1 MPLNHNDHFVVNAA
15 QPSRRHVIE
24 FKLSEEV
31 LEEIL
36 NGNESLQLDMN
47 QAKLLVGSTAFDFTH
62 MGGISNMELY
72 KLAPGFKQLDLVGD
86 IKAKCTIQRTLAKKG
101 AKKATNYEP
110 VRTTQIL
117 DPNDLKKRTKTTQ
130 PSVRRAPSPLPSA
143 ATSATAGAV
152 VPLKTRVIQLLAL
165 QPLGLSELQNKV
177 GSGDLQAIMPMVAT
191 LSGGK
196 YILKAEAYREVKI
209 YDWKNYS
216 AKQREVV
223 VKNAS
228 AAFDKLG
235 LGPDAYERSKLSE
248 KARHSP
254 PLVAEGN
261 HVAGTMDTSSKWRN
275 GGGGS
280 ESEGLEN
287 GKAGLLKPS
296 SARKKATTK
305 KSPVTPSLPSKKKG
319 TSSSAK
325 STSKSAVRSL
335 DIATILDQVPNHS
348 AKVMAATLKPPG
360 SVHAGGSPSTAG
372 RRPSVTTPN
381 GNGVTTVI
389 PKKGSETKKT
399 SGGNKDSSGVSRYK
413 IPKVGSGTTLPRKP
427 PSPAFVV
434 PPIRTQAEYEEI
446 SRQFMDR
453 YQEMKK
459 LKTAMDEK
467 KVLLEE
473 LKIQLEKA
481 MGTDREPALKRKV
494 QEAFGEDTVDR
505 KVLRMN
511 GEPRSGVS
519 SEKAAAAKLD
529 KVGHM
534 SIKTMADRYKTLH
547 AEAEMIKAAL
557 VEASAAAQAAA
568 DRNGTSGG
576 NG

>member
-1 MPLNHNDHFVVNAA
+1 MSFF
-15 QPSRRHVIE
+15 R
-24 FKLSEEV
+24 
-31 LEEIL
+31 
-36 NGNESLQLDMN
+36 
-47 QAKLLVGSTAFDFTH
+47 KLLIGSTTYDFTH

-110 VRTTQIL
+110 VRTTALIKG
-117 DPNDLKKRTKTTQ
+117 PNDLTKRTKTTQ
-130 PSVRRAPSPLPSA
+130 PPVRRAPSPLPSV
-143 ATSATAGAV
+143 ATSANAGAV

-216 AKQREVV
+216 AKQREMV

-261 HVAGTMDTSSKWRN
+261 HVAGTMDASSKWGN
-275 GGGGS
+275 GGGGGGGS

-296 SARKKATTK
+296 SARKKATAK
-305 KSPVTPSLPSKKKG
+305 KSPATPSLSSKKKG

-325 STSKSAVRSL
+325 TTSKSAVRSL
-335 DIATILDQVPNHS
+335 DISTILDQVPNHS
-348 AKVMAATLKPPG
+348 AKVVASTLKPPG
-360 SVHAGGSPSTAG
+360 SVHAGGSPGTTG
-372 RRPSVTTPN
+372 RRPSITTPN

-389 PKKGSETKKT
+389 PKKGPETKKT

-427 PSPAFVV
+427 PSP
-434 PPIRTQAEYEEI
+434 
-446 SRQFMDR
+446 
-453 YQEMKK
+453 
-459 LKTAMDEK
+459 
-467 KVLLEE
+467 
-473 LKIQLEKA
+473 
-481 MGTDREPALKRKV
+481 
-494 QEAFGEDTVDR
+494 
-505 KVLRMN
+505 
-511 GEPRSGVS
+511 
-519 SEKAAAAKLD
+519 EKAAAAKLD

-534 SIKTMADRYKTLH
+534 SIKSMADRYKALH
-547 AEAEMIKAAL
+547 AEAEMIKSAL
-557 VEASAAAQAAA
+557 VEASTAAQAAA

>member
-47 QAKLLVGSTAFDFTH
+47 QAKLLIGSTAFDFTH

-72 KLAPGFKQLDLVGD
+72 KLSPGAKQLDLVGD

-101 AKKATNYEP
+101 AKKATKHEP

-130 PSVRRAPSPLPSA
+130 PPARRAPSPLPSV
-143 ATSATAGAV
+143 ATSANAGAV

-165 QPLGLSELQNKV
+165 QPLGLSELQGKV

-196 YILKAEAYREVKI
+196 YILKAEAYRDVKI
-209 YDWKNYS
+209 FDWKNYS

-235 LGPDAYERSKLSE
+235 LGPDSIERSKLSPE
-248 KARHSP
+248 KVRHSP
-254 PLVAEGN
+254 PLVAEGY
-261 HVAGTMDTSSKWRN
+261 HVAGTMDASSKWRPN
-275 GGGGS
+275 GGGS

-296 SARKKATTK
+296 SARKKVTTK
-305 KSPVTPSLPSKKKG
+305 KSPATPSLSSKKKV
-319 TSSSAK
+319 SSSTK
-325 STSKSAVRSL
+325 PTSKSAVRSL

-348 AKVMAATLKPPG
+348 AKVATGTHKPPG
-360 SVHAGGSPSTAG
+360 SVHAGSPGATG

-381 GNGVTTVI
+381 GNGVTAVI

-399 SGGNKDSSGVSRYK
+399 SGGNKDSSGASRYK

-446 SRQFMDR
+446 SRQFMDK

-459 LKTAMDEK
+459 LKTVIDEK
-467 KVLLEE
+467 KLLLEE

-481 MGTDREPALKRKV
+481 IGTDREQALKRKV
-494 QEAFGEDTVDR
+494 QEAFGEDIVDR

-534 SIKTMADRYKTLH
+534 SIKTMAERYKALH
-547 AEAEMIKAAL
+547 AEAEMIKSAL
-557 VEASAAAQAAA
+557 VEASTAAQAAA

>member
-1 MPLNHNDHFVVNAA
+1 
-15 QPSRRHVIE
+15 
-24 FKLSEEV
+24 
-31 LEEIL
+31 
-36 NGNESLQLDMN
+36 
-47 QAKLLVGSTAFDFTH
+47 
-62 MGGISNMELY
+62 MELY
-72 KLAPGFKQLDLVGD
+72 KLSPGSKQLDLVGD

-101 AKKATNYEP
+101 ALKKATNYEP

-130 PSVRRAPSPLPSA
+130 PPVRRAPSPLPSV
-143 ATSATAGAV
+143 ATSGNAGAV

-235 LGPDAYERSKLSE
+235 LGPDAFERSKLLPE
-248 KARHSP
+248 KVRHSP

-287 GKAGLLKPS
+287 GKTGLLKPP

-305 KSPVTPSLPSKKKG
+305 KSPVTPSLASKKKG
-319 TSSSAK
+319 TPSSK

-348 AKVMAATLKPPG
+348 AKVVAATLKPPG
-360 SVHAGGSPSTAG
+360 SAHAGGSPSTAG

-381 GNGVTTVI
+381 GNGVTAVI
-389 PKKGSETKKT
+389 PKKGSEAKKT
-399 SGGNKDSSGVSRYK
+399 SGGNRDSSGVGRYK

-446 SRQFMDR
+446 SQQFMDK

-481 MGTDREPALKRKV
+481 IGTDREPALKRKV

-505 KVLRMN
+505 RVLRMN

-519 SEKAAAAKLD
+519 SEKTAAAKLD

-534 SIKTMADRYKTLH
+534 SIKTMADRYKILY
-547 AEAEMIKAAL
+547 AEAEMIKSAL
-557 VEASAAAQAAA
+557 VEASMAAQAA

>member
-1 MPLNHNDHFVVNAA
+1 
-15 QPSRRHVIE
+15 
-24 FKLSEEV
+24 
-31 LEEIL
+31 
-36 NGNESLQLDMN
+36 MN
-47 QAKLLVGSTAFDFTH
+47 
-62 MGGISNMELY
+62 GISNMELY

-101 AKKATNYEP
+101 AGKRNYEP
-110 VRTTQIL
+110 VRTKKQ
-117 DPNDLKKRTKTTQ
+117 DPNDLKKRPKATQ
-130 PSVRRAPSPLPSA
+130 PPVRRAPSPLPSV
-143 ATSATAGAV
+143 ATPATAGAV

-235 LGPDAYERSKLSE
+235 LRPDAYERSKLSE

-261 HVAGTMDTSSKWRN
+261 YVAGTMDTSSKWRN

-280 ESEGLEN
+280 ESEGLDN

-296 SARKKATTK
+296 SAGKKATTK
-305 KSPVTPSLPSKKKG
+305 KSPATPSLPSKKKG

-325 STSKSAVRSL
+325 STSKSAVRPL

-348 AKVMAATLKPPG
+348 AKAVAATLKPPG
-360 SVHAGGSPSTAG
+360 SVHVGGSPSTTG

-389 PKKGSETKKT
+389 PKKVSETKKT

-459 LKTAMDEK
+459 LKTAMDET

-519 SEKAAAAKLD
+519 SEKVAAAKLD

-534 SIKTMADRYKTLH
+534 SIKTMADRYKNLH

-557 VEASAAAQAAA
+557 VEASMAAQATA